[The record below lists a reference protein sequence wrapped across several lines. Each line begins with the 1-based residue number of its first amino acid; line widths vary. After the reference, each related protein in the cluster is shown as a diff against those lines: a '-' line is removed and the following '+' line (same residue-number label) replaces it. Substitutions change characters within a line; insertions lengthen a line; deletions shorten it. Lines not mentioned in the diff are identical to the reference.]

1 MKMKHNKKR
10 NTAFLY
16 ESLIKELT
24 KAIVRKNHT
33 QKVKVVE
40 IIKKYFNHTSSL
52 KKDLDCYVVLLETN
66 TNDNNLALRLMQE
79 VKSDYNNLNRKEIF
93 NQQTKLIK
101 EINESLSPEA
111 FANFISNYK
120 SIASIGQY
128 LNSDSANA
136 KSRIILES
144 KVSNMLR
151 VKKNLDKDM
160 KHIDNLTYKTF
171 VDKFNKT
178 YENTLKKEQKNLLTN
193 YITSFSDNGLQLKV
207 FINEE
212 VGRLRES
219 LSSKVKML
227 GSNDKNHKN
236 YSMVLKKLDSFSSK
250 QIDENMIKTLF
261 YIQDLIH
268 EDPNDGN

>member
-24 KAIVRKNHT
+24 KSIIRKDSKT
-33 QKVKVVE
+33 KSQVIE
-40 IIKKYFNHTSSL
+40 IIKKYFNVNSEL
-52 KKDLDCYVVLLETN
+52 KKDLNCYVTLLET
-66 TNDNNLALRLMQE
+66 TTDNHEYAARLMFE
-79 VKSDYNNLNRKEIF
+79 VKRDYNKLNRKEIF

-101 EINESLSPEA
+101 DINESLSPEA

-128 LNSDSANA
+128 LNSDATNA

-144 KVSNMLR
+144 KVSTMLKS
-151 VKKNLDKDM
+151 KKKTVNEM

-178 YENTLKKEQKNLLTN
+178 YENSLKKEQKELLTN
-193 YITSFSDNGLQLKV
+193 YITSFSDNGLQLKT
-207 FINEE
+207 FMNEE
-212 VGRLRES
+212 VGRLKES
-219 LSSKVKML
+219 LSNKTKLINSK
-227 GSNDKNHKN
+227 DKNYDN
-236 YSMVLKKLDSFSSK
+236 YFQVLKMLDSFSSK
-250 QIDENMIKTLF
+250 KIDENMIKVLF
-261 YIQDLIH
+261 YIQDLAH
-268 EDPNDGN
+268 EGDNNGN

>member
-24 KAIVRKNHT
+24 KSIIRKDSKT
-33 QKVKVVE
+33 KSQVIE
-40 IIKKYFNHTSSL
+40 IIKKYFNVNSEL
-52 KKDLDCYVVLLETN
+52 KKDLNCYVTLLET
-66 TNDNNLALRLMQE
+66 TTDNHEYAARLMFE
-79 VKSDYNNLNRKEIF
+79 VKRDYNKLNRKEIF

-101 EINESLSPEA
+101 DINESLSPEA

-128 LNSDSANA
+128 LNSDATNA

-144 KVSNMLR
+144 KVSTMLKS
-151 VKKNLDKDM
+151 KKKTVNEM

-178 YENTLKKEQKNLLTN
+178 YENSLKKEQKELLTN
-193 YITSFSDNGLQLKV
+193 YITSFSDNGLQLKT
-207 FINEE
+207 FMNEE
-212 VGRLRES
+212 VGRLKET
-219 LSSKVKML
+219 LSNKTKLINSK
-227 GSNDKNHKN
+227 DKNYDN
-236 YSMVLKKLDSFSSK
+236 YFQVLKMLDSFSSK
-250 QIDENMIKTLF
+250 KIDENMIKVLF
-261 YIQDLIH
+261 YIQDLAH
-268 EDPNDGN
+268 EGDNNGN